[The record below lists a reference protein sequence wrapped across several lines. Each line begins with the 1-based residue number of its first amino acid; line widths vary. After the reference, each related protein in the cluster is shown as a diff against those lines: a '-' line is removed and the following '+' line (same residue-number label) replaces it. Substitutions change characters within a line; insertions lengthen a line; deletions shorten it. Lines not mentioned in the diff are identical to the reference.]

1 MARPTEEEAKAA
13 VKLRTKDLQI
23 SCPICQFAEWTYDR
37 QDASQTTVTFYC
49 EQCGFQRTHRIDR
62 LVRP

>member
-1 MARPTEEEAKAA
+1 MARPTEQEAIDA

-23 SCPICQFAEWTYDR
+23 LCPICQFASWTFDR
-37 QDASQTTVTFYC
+37 QDSSQTTVTFYC
-49 EQCGFQRTHRIDR
+49 EQCGFQRVHRIDR